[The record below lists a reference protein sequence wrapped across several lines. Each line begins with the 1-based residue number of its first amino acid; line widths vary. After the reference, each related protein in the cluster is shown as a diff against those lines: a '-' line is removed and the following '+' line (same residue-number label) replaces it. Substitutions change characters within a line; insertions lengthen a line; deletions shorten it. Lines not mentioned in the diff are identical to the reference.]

1 MRKAQKEIFI
11 PFAVVRHNNSPK
23 SLEVEYGVWQPN
35 SRRHRRWLERKKR
48 KHVEV

>member
-1 MRKAQKEIFI
+1 MKKATKEIFI
-11 PFAVVRHNNSPK
+11 PFAVVRHNSSPK
-23 SLEVEYGVWQPN
+23 SLEAEYGVWQPN